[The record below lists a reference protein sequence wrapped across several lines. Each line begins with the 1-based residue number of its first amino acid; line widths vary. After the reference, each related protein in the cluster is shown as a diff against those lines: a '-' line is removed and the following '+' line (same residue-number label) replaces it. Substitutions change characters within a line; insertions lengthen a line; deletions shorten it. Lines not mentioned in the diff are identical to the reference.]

1 MSDNIVGLNGQ
12 PVEPE
17 VEYDPGLMDLIN
29 RATEMVKTGHCN
41 GIAIVTIGPH
51 AAGFEIEGNYHG
63 PRLSILAGV
72 QRLQHKLNLD
82 LDKVSS

>member
-17 VEYDPGLMDLIN
+17 VEYDQGLMDLVN
-29 RATEMVKTGHCN
+29 RATELIKTGHCN
-41 GIAIVTIGPH
+41 GIAIVTVGPH
-51 AAGFEIEGNYHG
+51 TSGFELEGNYHG
-63 PRLSILAGV
+63 PRLTLLSACA
-72 QRLQHKLNLD
+72 RLQHKLNND